1 MSNLTVGKK
10 GEALAAGYLRKLGYK
25 VLDTNKHFSRFCEAD
40 IIALDGKTLVFVEV
54 KMRSSLS
61 MGYPREAVNNYKQNK
76 IRLVAMQYLK
86 LHSIIN
92 VPVRFDVI
100 EIVGDE
106 HNYTIEHFV
115 NAF

>member
-54 KMRSSLS
+54 KTRTTEKLGS
-61 MGYPREAVNNYKQNK
+61 PEEAVTKSKYKNIQNG
-76 IRLVAMQYLK
+76 LFLYLQEHPEYK
-86 LHSIIN
+86 KYRI
-92 VPVRFDVI
+92 DVI
-100 EIVGDE
+100 SIVLNPEIKIKHLKNV
-106 HNYTIEHFV
+106 FL
-115 NAF
+115 